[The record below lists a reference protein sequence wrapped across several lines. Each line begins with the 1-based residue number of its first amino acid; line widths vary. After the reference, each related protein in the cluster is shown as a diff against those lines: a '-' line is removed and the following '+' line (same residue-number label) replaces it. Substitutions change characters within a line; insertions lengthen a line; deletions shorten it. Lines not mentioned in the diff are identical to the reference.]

1 MNKFKGYLICT
12 DCDGTLTDNEG
23 KVSDENAEAIKYFEE
38 EGGLFTLAT
47 GRFPHFANNF
57 KDKFLVNAPIVSLN
71 GAVIYDINKEKI
83 LNSWIMDK
91 DAFANVLRYVNEEW
105 PQIWEIWTSTN
116 IYESTGYK
124 PGENNYNKNK
134 LEEYITTI
142 PNSLYKNLFI
152 QPADITKKMQK
163 ELKIRFGDKFRFDL
177 SWPEG
182 IEMQSADSGKG
193 IAIKYLK
200 EHLGKMNGNIIH
212 TTIGIGDNENDL
224 NMIECSDIGYAVGNA
239 VEELKEKADR
249 ITVANTESAI
259 AKIISEL

>member
-23 KVSDENAEAIKYFEE
+23 KVSDANAEAIKYFEE

-71 GAVIYDINKEKI
+71 GAVIYDINEEKM
-83 LNSWIMDK
+83 LNSWTMNK
-91 DAFANVLRYVNEEW
+91 DSFAKVLRYVNEEW
-105 PQIWEIWTSTN
+105 PQIWEIWTSPN
-116 IYESTGYK
+116 IYESIGYK
-124 PGENNYNKNK
+124 PGENNYNKNN
-134 LEEYITTI
+134 LEEYITKL
-142 PNSLYKNLFI
+142 PNDLYKNLFM
-152 QPADITKKMQK
+152 QPADVTKKLQK
-163 ELKIRFGDKFRFDL
+163 QLKIRFGEEFRFDL

-182 IEMQSADSGKG
+182 IEMQSSDSGKG

-200 EHLGKMNGNIIH
+200 EHLGKENGNIIH

-239 VEELKEKADR
+239 VGELKEKADR